1 MATYLNA
8 PSGRFG
14 TPTNAKKYT
23 ISTWI
28 KPAVEGNDT
37 NNFFNYNYGSG
48 NQAISIQIRNNDQT
62 LRINQYVP
70 GTDTYDIR
78 TNRVFRDPSAWY
90 HIVIKYDSTQST
102 ASDRVKLYVNGENQ
116 TSLAASSY
124 PGQNVDS
131 FIASTPNNNK
141 GINIGGQWDGSGNI
155 TANQYFLG
163 YMAQFIYTDGYAYD
177 ASTFGSTNANG
188 IWVPNTGP
196 SVTYGTNGFKLDFAG
211 TGTAADASGFGADS
225 SGNNNHFASNSLGTN
240 PSTTDTCQNNFATF
254 NSLDKR
260 AGGVDFSL
268 GNTKVV
274 TSGSN
279 RNYVTQ
285 TQAFASGKWYMECR
299 FTAGASNGY
308 VGFCDM
314 SDLQMTGTSTLGDL
328 PNEARVNSD
337 GSYEKNNSSTA
348 GWAGSF
354 TDNDILGLAL
364 DCDNNRFTL
373 SKNGQWADG
382 SGNYD
387 EANPTVYITYT
398 AGNFMSFAFGEGA
411 GGATATIEINTGNAP
426 YTISSGNADGAGYGN
441 FEYAVPSGYYAL
453 CTKNLAAYGG

>member
-1 MATYLNA
+1 MATYLNRT
-8 PSGRFG
+8 PSSASNRK
-14 TPTNAKKYT
+14 TWTY
-23 ISTWI
+23 STWLKRSQI
-28 KPAVEGNDT
+28 GTGDNVFFGVGAGTVEFGAFFKSDNILEVYQYTSGTYNFRYKT
-37 NNFFNYNYGSG
+37 NQF
-48 NQAISIQIRNNDQT
+48 
-62 LRINQYVP
+62 
-70 GTDTYDIR
+70 
-78 TNRVFRDPSAWY
+78 FRDPSAWY
-90 HIVIKYDSTQST
+90 HIVIACDTTQGS
-102 ASDRVKLYVNGENQ
+102 AGDRVKIYVNGSQ
-116 TSLAASSY
+116 ITS
-124 PGQNVDS
+124 
-131 FIASTPNNNK
+131 FSTSTNPSQDFDTQVNLNTPHK
-141 GINIGGQWDGSGNI
+141 IGVAQYGSGF
-155 TANQYFLG
+155 YLG
-163 YMAQFIYTDGYAYD
+163 YMAQTILVDGTALTPTSFGETD
-177 ASTFGSTNANG
+177 STTDIWIPKTFSGS
-188 IWVPNTGP
+188 
-196 SVTYGTNGFKLDFAG
+196 YGTNGFLLAFKNSGALGTDTSGQSNTFTVNSAG
-211 TGTAADASGFGADS
+211 TNAQVVDT
-225 SGNNNHFASNSLGTN
+225 
-240 PSTTDTCQNNFATF
+240 PSNNFATL
-254 NSLDKR
+254 NSLDTR
-260 AGGVDFSL
+260 AGGVNFSL
-268 GNTKVV
+268 GNMKVV

-299 FTAGASNGY
+299 FTAGASSGY

-328 PNEARVNSD
+328 PNEARVNND
-337 GSYEKNNSSTA
+337 GSYEKNNSTTS

-387 EANPTVYITYT
+387 EANPTAYITYT

-453 CTKNLAAYGG
+453 CTENLNTYG